1 VDGAWWQRMSDYK
14 TAPEFVVVGHATR
27 DMLPDG
33 SWRLG
38 GGVTYAGITAQR
50 LGLRVGV
57 LTSAPPDVLA
67 ALREALPDATIANV
81 PASEATTFENIY
93 DVTGRR
99 QFLRAR
105 AERLALDH
113 LPPAWDEARIVLLA
127 PLAQEVDPAFAKAF
141 PYALVAAAPQGWLRR
156 WDAQGAVSPGP
167 LDVAP
172 QLLPYLRTLVLSRDD
187 LLPLAADPEQKERAE
202 TVIAAWASQVPLV
215 AVTRGADGADLYAG
229 GGPAESFPGVSAREV
244 DPTGAGDIFAAA
256 FLCWLDR
263 AGDPHT
269 AMDFANHVAAC
280 SVERVGVESAPTVA
294 ELIAR
299 FPDANFARTLA
310 EDQSASSN

>member
-1 VDGAWWQRMSDYK
+1 MNDSEI
-14 TAPEFVVVGHATR
+14 APEFVVIGHATR
-27 DMLPDG
+27 DVLPDG

-38 GGVTYAGITAQR
+38 GGVAYAGVTAQR

-67 ALREALPDATIANV
+67 ALTNALPEAAIANV

-105 AERLALDH
+105 AEQLTLDH
-113 LPPAWDEARIVLLA
+113 LPPAWAEACIVLLT
-127 PLAQEVDPAFAKAF
+127 PLAQEVDPAFAQAF
-141 PYALVAAAPQGWLRR
+141 PRALVAAAPQGWLRR
-156 WDAQGAVSPGP
+156 WDASGAVSPGS
-167 LDVAP
+167 LAVEP
-172 QLLPYLRTLVLSRDD
+172 QLLPHLRGLVLSRDD
-187 LLPLAADPEQKERAE
+187 LLPFAADPEQKERAE
-202 TVIAAWASQVPLV
+202 TIIATWASQVPLV
-215 AVTRGADGADLYAG
+215 AVTRGADGADLYAD
-229 GGPAESFPGVSAREV
+229 GGPAESFSGVAAREV

-263 AGDPHT
+263 TGDPRV
-269 AMDFANHVAAC
+269 AVDFANHVAAC
-280 SVERVGVESAPTVA
+280 SVERVGVESAPTVG

-299 FPDANFARTLA
+299 YPQASFTPRLVGG
-310 EDQSASSN
+310 DQSASSS

>member
-1 VDGAWWQRMSDYK
+1 MNDSEI
-14 TAPEFVVVGHATR
+14 APEFVVIGHATR

-38 GGVTYAGITAQR
+38 GGVAYAGITAQR

-67 ALREALPDATIANV
+67 ALSNALPEAVIANV

-93 DVTGRR
+93 DATGRR

-105 AERLALDH
+105 AEPLTLDH
-113 LPPAWDEARIVLLA
+113 LPPAWAGARIVLLA

-156 WDAQGAVSPGP
+156 WDAQGAVLPGP

-187 LLPLAADPEQKERAE
+187 LSLPDADSGQKEQADAI
-202 TVIAAWASQVPLV
+202 IAGWARQIPLV
-215 AVTRGADGADLYAG
+215 AVTRGAAGADLYAD
-229 GGPAESFPGVSAREV
+229 GGPAQSFSGVTAREV

-263 AGDPHT
+263 TGDPRT
-269 AMDFANHVAAC
+269 AMVFANHVAAC
-280 SVERVGVESAPTVA
+280 SVERVGVETAPMVA

-299 FPDANFARTLA
+299 FPDTNFAHALA
-310 EDQSASSN
+310 EDH

>member
-1 VDGAWWQRMSDYK
+1 MNMNDSE
-14 TAPEFVVVGHATR
+14 TTPEFVVVGHATR
-27 DMLPDG
+27 DVLPNG

-38 GGVTYAGITAQR
+38 GGVAYACVTASR

-57 LTSAPPDVLA
+57 LTSAPLDVFS
-67 ALREALPDATIANV
+67 ALREALPNAVVVNV

-105 AERLALDH
+105 AEQLALDH
-113 LPPAWDEARIVLLA
+113 LPPAWAEARIVLLA
-127 PLAQEVDPAFAKAF
+127 PLAQEVDPAFAQEF
-141 PYALVAAAPQGWLRR
+141 PRALVAAAPQGWLRR
-156 WDAQGAVSPGP
+156 WDTSGAVSPGP
-167 LDVAP
+167 LAVAP
-172 QLLPYLRTLVLSRDD
+172 QLLPYVRALVLSRDD
-187 LLPLAADPEQKERAE
+187 LLLPDADSEQKAQADAI
-202 TVIAAWASQVPLV
+202 IAGWAREVALV
-215 AVTRGADGADLYAG
+215 AVTRGAAGADLYTN
-229 GGPAESFPGVSAREV
+229 GGPAESFSGVAAREV

-263 AGDPHT
+263 TDDPRA

-280 SVERVGVESAPTVA
+280 SIERVGVESAPTVA

-299 FPDANFARTLA
+299 FPDANFARALA
-310 EDQSASSN
+310 GD